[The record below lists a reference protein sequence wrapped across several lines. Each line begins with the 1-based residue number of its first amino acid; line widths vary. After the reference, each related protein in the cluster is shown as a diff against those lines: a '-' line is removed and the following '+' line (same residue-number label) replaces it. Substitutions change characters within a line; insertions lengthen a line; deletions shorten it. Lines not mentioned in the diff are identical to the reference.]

1 MIKEWLRKMGSL
13 KKNLLRSALLLT
25 IMGIFAVLTIFIV
38 VDAINKKYYN
48 DIKVE
53 YEVQEEED
61 LNNVIL
67 TFARNEG
74 SALSTSTVKAVKNP
88 EDETKFRIDGTVPTI
103 ENGVVTN
110 LDDLTSSDGR
120 EFYFFSTNSS
130 FIDPQE
136 DPENPNFIFSE
147 TDSRYYVS
155 TEDNPI
161 WYDVPKSS
169 ENLTLYSVFLT
180 PNVHNSDFANGPFLD
195 VSPNVIISHDVVNI
209 PYYAFSIS
217 TAEVSTGDLD
227 NNVCAGEHAHGPSV
241 SNSGSISAKIES
253 VVIPNSVKSIE
264 SNCGFVS
271 EKLNLMISGA
281 FFGCTSLQDIII
293 PSSVEH
299 IGEDAFTLCTKL
311 GKVEYENTYYIPTE
325 DNEHALLVDANIH
338 TSDAQIHEDCISIQG
353 ASFSKMFPIALNIP
367 FMSEPEGDLVIEDYY
382 NVALENISIPKNV
395 KNIGMGAFAFCN
407 ALSSVTFEEDSHLVK
422 IGFGSFCDAL
432 NLTQINLEDTKLEE
446 IGMFAF
452 GDISGVVGEKFVPLQ
467 EVTFPETLKT
477 IGMHAF
483 ANCLTLS
490 DVTIPGS
497 IESLGF
503 QAFFGCTELSNIN
516 IEIESIEG
524 YFNSLPDINLGI
536 NFGELDSVFNMDY
549 VLNPENYSLSLQ
561 VFMANYNGDNGGL
574 HTTLSK
580 NFLLTQN
587 GEPLQDI
594 EVPSTITK
602 IPAYAFSFLK
612 IRSVD
617 MPNGVASIGDGAFV
631 YCSNLTSVS
640 NLDEIVSIGDYA
652 FYRCSSFAGFDTIPS
667 SVVSIGDYAFYLSAI
682 KIVSIEADSK
692 LEYIG
697 DYAFYDCEFIESNI
711 NLPGVVSIGDYAFAS
726 GNFNNLSIGE
736 SSMLVSI
743 GDRAFAYSNFNNLS
757 IGESSMLESIG
768 DGAFYD
774 STGLYSFTFSESLV
788 SVGANAFRL
797 SEPLK
802 VLNISNL
809 ESYLN
814 AGYGVSLSLSDDAKL
829 FINGVETTELV
840 IPEGVTSIPSYAF
853 YGFDMLT
860 SVSLPSSVETIETY
874 SFGSCDKLNK
884 VSIKEDSKLTSIGNY
899 AFQGC
904 NISSITIPKGV
915 NTIGNAAFNAC
926 LKLVEVCNL
935 SNLSI
940 RAGNSD
946 HGYVGDY
953 AIEIR
958 ETTESGIYYAG
969 ENDEYI
975 MYEDLRGKHY
985 LVNYVGEYGVLTL
998 PTLDDNQTYTINE
1011 RAFYENN
1018 TITSIVIPECVT
1030 SIGSYAFY
1038 GCYSLAEIFNLSSL
1052 DITLDYGNGGI
1063 GSYAIEIK
1071 TTEGDSEIYYAG
1083 DNDEYVMYKDK
1094 DGNHYLVKYLGEG
1107 GDIELPTLKEGQTYS
1122 IKERAFSEN
1131 RDITSVV
1138 IPEGVTKI
1146 YDSAFYGSSD
1156 LTSITIPSSITYIGT
1171 GVFTNMSVEEVYVGN
1186 LESYLKS
1193 LQGYESAPGGR
1204 LYVEGKLVT
1213 DLVLPDNIATIPDWA
1228 FLGAEDIVSVT
1239 IPEGVTSIGSY
1250 AFSGCTSL
1258 TSVTI
1263 PDSVTDIGDD
1273 AFRLCSSLES
1283 VNIGENSRLQTI
1295 GSSAFHKCS
1304 NLTSFTIPSSVTS
1317 IGDSAFEDCYNI
1329 NELHIGDV
1337 ASYLNIVFENWSSWY
1352 AYYSSP
1358 LRATSRDV
1366 NLYVKGELLTDLV
1379 IPEEVD
1385 SIPFYAFHNVR
1396 HLSSVTIPNSVT
1408 SIGTSAFYGCNN
1420 LTSITIPESVKSIGS
1435 SAFYG
1440 CTKLIEVCNLS
1451 SLNITAGSTNFG
1463 YVGYYAKDVRTTEET
1478 GFYRLG
1484 NNNEF
1489 LMYEDL
1495 GGNHYLVN
1503 YLGEGGDITLPTL
1516 EEGQTYEIYQYAF
1529 LRCGDLI
1536 SITIQE
1542 GVTSIGNYAF
1552 QYCSGLISV
1561 VIPNSVVSIG
1571 RYAFDDCSSLETV
1584 TFGENSQLTSI
1595 GEGAFSYCSSLTS
1608 ITIPDSVTSIGE
1620 DAFEYCRSLTSIT
1633 IPDSVT
1639 SIESSA
1645 FRYCSSLTSITIP
1658 DSVTSI
1664 GEWAFYGCSSLTSIT
1679 IPDSVTSI
1687 GYSAFYSCRNL
1698 TSITIPKSVTSI
1710 GDYAFEFCY
1719 KLVEVY
1725 DLTGSE
1731 GLNIT
1736 AGSWSHGY
1744 VGYYADYVYTD
1755 TNSPLVQKEVNN
1767 DYIFYY
1773 NNGVMSL
1780 LGYIGSHK
1788 KLTLPSIDEV
1798 KKIFTGFSGDT
1809 YEIYEYAFCE
1819 NTNITSVVIPNC
1831 VTSIGDYAFYYCS
1844 SLTSITIPDSVTS
1857 IGDSA
1862 FYYCSSLTSIT
1873 IPNSVTSIGDSAF
1886 YYCDSL
1892 SSITIPDSVT
1902 SIGYAAFSGCSSLTS
1917 ITIPDRVTSIG
1928 EYAFSGCSSLTSITI
1943 PDSVTSIGSYAF
1955 RYCDKLTIYC
1965 EAESQPGWWS
1975 LDWNYDNCTVY
1986 WAGEWK
1992 MVDGVPVPIESGVE
2006 GVGYSDVGEDFG
2018 IGFDGLGFREEIY
2031 FNDKRER
2038 KVV

>member
-88 EDETKFRIDGTVPTI
+88 EDETKFRIDGTVPEI
-103 ENGVVTN
+103 QNGVVTN

-311 GKVEYENTYYIPTE
+311 GKVEYENTYYISTE
-325 DNEHALLVDANIH
+325 DNEHALLVDANIR

-353 ASFSKMFPIALNIP
+353 ASFSKMFPIKLNIP

-382 NVALENISIPKNV
+382 NVALENITIPKNV

-407 ALSSVTFEEDSHLVK
+407 ALSSVTFEDGSSLVK

-452 GDISGVVGEKFVPLQ
+452 GDISGVVEEMFVPLQ

-503 QAFFGCTELSNIN
+503 QAFFGCTALSNIN
-516 IEIESIEG
+516 IEIESLEG

-536 NFGELDSVFNMDY
+536 NFNELDSLLNMDY
-549 VLNPENYSLSLQ
+549 MLNPEYFSLPLQ
-561 VFMANYNGDNGGL
+561 VFMANYNGESYGQQV
-574 HTTLSK
+574 TLSK
-580 NFLLTQN
+580 NIFLTQN

-617 MPNGVASIGDGAFV
+617 MPNGVTSLGDGAFA

-652 FYRCSSFAGFDTIPS
+652 FYCSSFADFDTIPS
-667 SVVSIGDYAFYLSAI
+667 SVVSIGDYAFYRSAI

-697 DYAFYDCEFIESNI
+697 AYAFYECEFIESNI
-711 NLPGVVSIGDYAFAS
+711 NLPGVVSIGDRAFYDCEFTGS
-726 GNFNNLSIGE
+726 NINLPGV
-736 SSMLVSI
+736 VSI
-743 GDRAFAYSNFNNLS
+743 GDYAFAYSNFNNLS
-757 IGESSMLESIG
+757 FGESSMLESIG
-768 DGAFYD
+768 ERAFYET
-774 STGLYSFTFSESLV
+774 TGLYSFTISESLV
-788 SVGANAFRL
+788 SIGERAFRL

-814 AGYGVSLSLSDDAKL
+814 AGYGASLSLSDDAKL

-853 YGFDMLT
+853 YGFNMLT
-860 SVSLPSSVETIETY
+860 SVSLPSSVETIEDH
-874 SFGSCDKLNK
+874 SFESCRKLNN

-899 AFQGC
+899 AFQSC

-915 NTIGNAAFNAC
+915 TKIGNAAFSAC
-926 LKLVEVCNL
+926 WKLAEVCNL
-935 SNLSI
+935 SNLRIS
-940 RAGNSD
+940 AGSSNY
-946 HGYVGDY
+946 GYVGDY

-969 ENDEYI
+969 ENDEYV
-975 MYEDLRGKHY
+975 MYEDSRGNHY

-998 PTLDDNQTYTINE
+998 PTLDNNQTYTINE
-1011 RAFYENN
+1011 RAFYENI

-1030 SIGSYAFY
+1030 SIGSDAFD
-1038 GCYSLAEIFNLSSL
+1038 GCYRLAEIFNLSSL
-1052 DITLDYGNGGI
+1052 DITFDYYDNGGI
-1063 GSYAIEIK
+1063 GAYAIEIK
-1071 TTEGDSEIYYAG
+1071 TTEGDSGIYPAG
-1083 DNDEYVMYKDK
+1083 ENNEYVMYKDK
-1094 DGNHYLVKYLGEG
+1094 DGNHYLVNYLGEG
-1107 GDIELPTLKEGQTYS
+1107 GDITLPTLEGEQTYS
-1122 IKERAFSEN
+1122 IKKSAFSEN

-1138 IPEGVTKI
+1138 IPEGVTTI
-1146 YDSAFYGSSD
+1146 YNGAFYGCND
-1156 LTSITIPSSITYIGT
+1156 LTSITIPSSITYIGAD
-1171 GVFTNMSVEEVYVGN
+1171 VFTNMTVEEVYVGN

-1213 DLVLPDNIATIPDWA
+1213 DLVLPNNITTIPDGA
-1228 FLGAEDIVSVT
+1228 FRGAEDIVSVT
-1239 IPEGVTSIGSY
+1239 IPNGVTSIGSY
-1250 AFSGCTSL
+1250 AFSGCSSL

-1263 PDSVTDIGDD
+1263 SDSVTDIGDE

-1283 VNIGENSRLQTI
+1283 VNIGENSSLQTI
-1295 GSSAFHKCS
+1295 GDDAFFKCS
-1304 NLTSFTIPSSVTS
+1304 DLTSFTIPSSVTS
-1317 IGDSAFEDCYNI
+1317 IGGRAFADCYI

-1337 ASYLNIVFENWSSWY
+1337 ASYLNITFAYSYSWY
-1352 AYYSSP
+1352 TYTSSP
-1358 LRATSRDV
+1358 LCDTSRDV
-1366 NLYVKGELLTDLV
+1366 NLYVKGELVTDLV
-1379 IPEEVD
+1379 IPEGVD
-1385 SIPFYAFHNVR
+1385 EIPFYAFHNVK
-1396 HLSSVTIPNSVT
+1396 HLSSVTIPNSVK
-1408 SIGTSAFYGCNN
+1408 SIESSAFEGCSS
-1420 LTSITIPESVKSIGS
+1420 LTSITIPEGVTSIEN

-1451 SLNITAGSTNFG
+1451 SLNITAGSTKFG

-1484 NNNEF
+1484 DNKEF

-1503 YLGEGGDITLPTL
+1503 YLGEGGDITLPKL

-1536 SITIQE
+1536 SITIPE

-1584 TFGENSQLTSI
+1584 NFGENSQLTSI
-1595 GEGAFSYCSSLTS
+1595 GEYAFSDCSSLTS

-1620 DAFEYCRSLTSIT
+1620 DAFSYCRSLTSIT
-1633 IPDSVT
+1633 IPDGVT

-1664 GEWAFYGCSSLTSIT
+1664 GSYAFYGCRNLTSIT

-1687 GYSAFYSCRNL
+1687 GY
-1698 TSITIPKSVTSI
+1698 
-1710 GDYAFEFCY
+1710 YAFEYCY

-1725 DLTGSE
+1725 DLTGSD
-1731 GLNIT
+1731 GLNIA
-1736 AGSWSHGY
+1736 AGSEDNGY

-1755 TNSPLVQKEVNN
+1755 TNTPLVQKEVNN

-1773 NNGVMSL
+1773 
-1780 LGYIGSHK
+1780 
-1788 KLTLPSIDEV
+1788 
-1798 KKIFTGFSGDT
+1798 
-1809 YEIYEYAFCE
+1809 
-1819 NTNITSVVIPNC
+1819 
-1831 VTSIGDYAFYYCS
+1831 
-1844 SLTSITIPDSVTS
+1844 
-1857 IGDSA
+1857 
-1862 FYYCSSLTSIT
+1862 
-1873 IPNSVTSIGDSAF
+1873 
-1886 YYCDSL
+1886 
-1892 SSITIPDSVT
+1892 
-1902 SIGYAAFSGCSSLTS
+1902 
-1917 ITIPDRVTSIG
+1917 
-1928 EYAFSGCSSLTSITI
+1928 
-1943 PDSVTSIGSYAF
+1943 
-1955 RYCDKLTIYC
+1955 
-1965 EAESQPGWWS
+1965 
-1975 LDWNYDNCTVY
+1975 
-1986 WAGEWK
+1986 
-1992 MVDGVPVPIESGVE
+1992 
-2006 GVGYSDVGEDFG
+2006 
-2018 IGFDGLGFREEIY
+2018 
-2031 FNDKRER
+2031 
-2038 KVV
+2038 

>member
-1 MIKEWLRKMGSL
+1 MIKEWLRKMGSS
-13 KKNLLRSALLLT
+13 KRNLLRSALLLT

-48 DIKVE
+48 DIKIE
-53 YEVQEEED
+53 YEVQEDE

-74 SALSTSTVKAVKNP
+74 SALSTSTVKAVINP

-136 DPENPNFIFSE
+136 NPENPDFIFSD

-155 TEDNPI
+155 TESDPI

-180 PNVHNSDFANGPFLD
+180 PNVHNSDFANAPLLST
-195 VSPNVIISHDVVNI
+195 SPNVIISHDVVDV
-209 PYYAFSIS
+209 PYNAFCLS
-217 TAEVSTGDLD
+217 TAEVSNGDLD
-227 NNVCAGEHAHGPSV
+227 NNVCMGEHAHGPSV
-241 SNSGSISAKIES
+241 SSSNSVSAKIES

-264 SNCGFVS
+264 SNCGFDS
-271 EKLNLMISGA
+271 EQLYLMISGA

-325 DNEHALLVDANIH
+325 DNEHAILVDANIR

-353 ASFSKMFPIALNIP
+353 ASFSKMFPIELNIP

-382 NVALENISIPKNV
+382 NVALENITIPKNV
-395 KNIGMGAFAFCN
+395 KNIGMGAFAFCG
-407 ALSSVTFEEDSHLVK
+407 ALSSVTFEEGSHLVK

-452 GDISGVVGEKFVPLQ
+452 GDISGVVGEMFVPLQ

-490 DVTIPGS
+490 DVTIPCS

-503 QAFFGCTELSNIN
+503 QAFFGCTKLSNIN

-549 VLNPENYSLSLQ
+549 VLNPEYYSLPLQ
-561 VFMANYNGDNGGL
+561 IFMANYNGDNGGL
-574 HTTLSK
+574 QITLSK

-587 GEPLQDI
+587 GEPLLDI

-617 MPNGVASIGDGAFV
+617 MPNGVASIGDGAFS
-631 YCSNLTSVS
+631 YCSNLTSVR
-640 NLDEIVSIGDYA
+640 NLDGIVSIGDYA
-652 FYRCSSFAGFDTIPS
+652 FYGCSSFAGFDTIPS
-667 SVVSIGDYAFYLSAI
+667 SVISIGDYAFYRSAI

-711 NLPGVVSIGDYAFAS
+711 NLPGVVSIGEHAFYDCKFTGS
-726 GNFNNLSIGE
+726 NINLPGV
-736 SSMLVSI
+736 VSI
-743 GDRAFAYSNFNNLS
+743 GDSAFYNCDFTGSNINLPGVVSIGDYAFAYSNFNNLS
-757 IGESSMLESIG
+757 FGESSMLESIG
-768 DGAFYD
+768 ERAFYNT
-774 STGLYSFTFSESLV
+774 TGLYSFTISESLV
-788 SVGANAFRL
+788 SIGERAFSL

-802 VLNISNL
+802 VLSISNF

-814 AGYGVSLSLSDDAKL
+814 AGYGASLSLSDDAKL

-840 IPEGVTSIPSYAF
+840 IPEGVASIPSYAF
-853 YGFDMLT
+853 YDFNMLT

-874 SFGSCDKLNK
+874 SFGYCSKLNN

-899 AFQGC
+899 AFQNC

-915 NTIGNAAFNAC
+915 TTIGNGAFNAC
-926 LKLVEVCNL
+926 FKLAEVCNL

-940 RAGNSD
+940 SAGSSN

-969 ENDEYI
+969 ENDEYV
-975 MYEDLRGKHY
+975 MYEDSRGNHY

-998 PTLDDNQTYTINE
+998 PTLENNQTYTINE

-1030 SIGSYAFY
+1030 SIGSDAFY
-1038 GCYSLAEIFNLSSL
+1038 DCYRLAEIFNLSSL
-1052 DITLDYGNGGI
+1052 DII
-1063 GSYAIEIK
+1063 AGSSKFGYVGYYAIEVK
-1071 TTEGDSEIYYAG
+1071 TTKGDSGIYPAG
-1083 DNDEYVMYKDK
+1083 ENEEYVMYKDI
-1094 DGNHYLVKYLGEG
+1094 DGNHYLVSYLGEG
-1107 GDIELPTLKEGQTYS
+1107 GDITLPTLEEGQTYS
-1122 IKERAFSEN
+1122 IKKRAFSEN

-1146 YDSAFYGSSD
+1146 YDRAFYGSSD
-1156 LTSITIPSSITYIGT
+1156 LTSITIPSSITYIGVD
-1171 GVFTNMSVEEVYVGN
+1171 VFTNMSVDEVYVGN

-1213 DLVLPDNIATIPDWA
+1213 DLVLPDNITTIPGGA
-1228 FLGAEDIVSVT
+1228 FMGAEDIVSVT
-1239 IPEGVTSIGSY
+1239 IPDGVTSIGRS
-1250 AFSGCTSL
+1250 AFAGCSSL

-1263 PDSVTDIGDD
+1263 PDSVTDIGNY
-1273 AFRLCSSLES
+1273 AFEWCSSLES
-1283 VNIGENSRLQTI
+1283 VNIEENSSLQTI
-1295 GSSAFHKCS
+1295 GDDAFFRCS

-1317 IGDSAFEDCYNI
+1317 IGDSAFQYCNSI

-1337 ASYLNIVFENWSSWY
+1337 ASYLNIVFENLSSWY

-1440 CTKLIEVCNLS
+1440 CTKLIEVRNLS

-1478 GFYRLG
+1478 GFYYLG
-1484 NNNEF
+1484 DNDEF

-1495 GGNHYLVN
+1495 GGNHYLVS

-1536 SITIQE
+1536 SITIPE

-1595 GEGAFSYCSSLTS
+1595 GDSAFSYCSSLTS

-1710 GDYAFEFCY
+1710 GEYAFYYCHM
-1719 KLVEVY
+1719 LVEVY
-1725 DLTGSE
+1725 DLTGPD

-1736 AGSWSHGY
+1736 AGSSRNGY

-1780 LGYIGSHK
+1780 LGYIGSDK

-1809 YEIYEYAFCE
+1809 YEIYEYAFYE

-1831 VTSIGDYAFYYCS
+1831 VTSIGSYAFYNC
-1844 SLTSITIPDSVTS
+1844 I
-1857 IGDSA
+1857 
-1862 FYYCSSLTSIT
+1862 
-1873 IPNSVTSIGDSAF
+1873 
-1886 YYCDSL
+1886 SL

-1902 SIGYAAFSGCSSLTS
+1902 SIGDYAFYSCDSLTS
-1917 ITIPDRVTSIG
+1917 ITIPESVTSIG
-1928 EYAFSGCSSLTSITI
+1928 EYAFYSCDSLTSITI

-1986 WAGEWK
+1986 WAGEWEY
-1992 MVDGVPVPIESGVE
+1992 DPETNEPRPIE
-2006 GVGYSDVGEDFG
+2006 
-2018 IGFDGLGFREEIY
+2018 
-2031 FNDKRER
+2031 
-2038 KVV
+2038 

>member
-1 MIKEWLRKMGSL
+1 MGSS
-13 KKNLLRSALLLT
+13 KRNLLRSALLLT

-48 DIKVE
+48 DIKIE
-53 YEVQEEED
+53 YEVQEEE

-74 SALSTSTVKAVKNP
+74 SALSTSTVKAVINP
-88 EDETKFRIDGTVPTI
+88 EDETKFRIDGAVPTI
-103 ENGVVTN
+103 ENGIVTN

-136 DPENPNFIFSE
+136 DPENPDFIFSE

-155 TEDNPI
+155 TESDPI
-161 WYDVPKSS
+161 WYDVPESS
-169 ENLTLYSVFLT
+169 ENLTLYAVFLT
-180 PNVHNSDFANGPFLD
+180 PNVHNSDFANAPLLD
-195 VSPNVIISHDVVNI
+195 TDPNVIISHDVVDI
-209 PYYAFSIS
+209 PYNAFSIS

-227 NNVCAGEHAHGPSV
+227 DNASFGEYAHGPSV
-241 SNSGSISAKIES
+241 SSGNSVSAKIES

-271 EKLNLMISGA
+271 EQLYLMISGA

-325 DNEHALLVDANIH
+325 DNEHAILVDANIR

-353 ASFSKMFPIALNIP
+353 ASFSKMFPIVLNIP
-367 FMSEPEGDLVIEDYY
+367 CMSEPEGDLVIEDYY

-395 KNIGMGAFAFCN
+395 KSIGMGAFAFCN

-452 GDISGVVGEKFVPLQ
+452 GDISGTVREMFVPLQ

-536 NFGELDSVFNMDY
+536 NFDELESVLNMDY
-549 VLNPENYSLSLQ
+549 VLNPEYFSLPLQ
-561 VFMANYNGDNGGL
+561 IFMANYNGENYGQQV
-574 HTTLSK
+574 TLSK
-580 NFLLTQN
+580 NFFLTQN
-587 GEPLQDI
+587 GEPLLDI

-602 IPAYAFSFLK
+602 IPAYAFTFLK
-612 IRSVD
+612 FRSLD
-617 MPNGVASIGDGAFV
+617 MPNGVTSIGAGAFAL
-631 YCSNLTSVS
+631 CPILSVR
-640 NLDEIVSIGDYA
+640 NLDGIVSIGDYA
-652 FYRCSSFAGFDTIPS
+652 FYGCSSFADFDTIPS
-667 SVVSIGDYAFYLSAI
+667 SVVSIGDYAFYRSAI
-682 KIVSIEADSK
+682 EIVSIEADSK

-697 DYAFYDCEFIESNI
+697 DYAFYECDFVEPNI
-711 NLPGVVSIGDYAFAS
+711 NLPRV
-726 GNFNNLSIGE
+726 
-736 SSMLVSI
+736 VSI
-743 GDRAFAYSNFNNLS
+743 GDRAFASCNLNNLS
-757 IGESSMLESIG
+757 FGETPMLESIG
-768 DGAFYD
+768 EGAFYN
-774 STGLYSFTFSESLV
+774 STGLYSFTISESLV
-788 SVGANAFRL
+788 SIGASAFRL

-802 VLNISNL
+802 VLSISNI

-814 AGYGVSLSLSDDAKL
+814 AEYGVSISLSDDAKL

-853 YGFDMLT
+853 YDFDMLTSISLPSSLVSVGEYAFYECDSFT
-860 SVSLPSSVETIETY
+860 SVSLPSSLVSVGEYAFYGCDSLTSVTIPNSVETIGDS
-874 SFGSCDKLNK
+874 SFTLCRKLNN

-899 AFQGC
+899 AFQYC

-915 NTIGNAAFNAC
+915 NKIGNAAFNAC
-926 LKLVEVCNL
+926 LKLAEVCNL

-940 RAGNSD
+940 RAGSSN
-946 HGYVGDY
+946 HGHVGY
-953 AIEIR
+953 SAIEIR

-969 ENDEYI
+969 ENDECV
-975 MYEDLRGKHY
+975 MYEDLGGKHY
-985 LVNYVGEYGVLTL
+985 LVNYVGEDGTLTL

-1011 RAFYENN
+1011 HAFYENN

-1030 SIGSYAFY
+1030 SIGSDAFY
-1038 GCYSLAEIFNLSSL
+1038 DCYRLAEIFNLSSL
-1052 DITLDYGNGGI
+1052 DII
-1063 GSYAIEIK
+1063 AGSSKFGYVGYYAIEVK

-1083 DNDEYVMYKDK
+1083 DNDEYVMYKDIN
-1094 DGNHYLVKYLGEG
+1094 GNHYLVSYLGEG
-1107 GDIELPTLKEGQTYS
+1107 GDITLPTLEEGQTYS
-1122 IKERAFSEN
+1122 IKKRAFSEN

-1146 YDSAFYGSSD
+1146 YGSAFYGSSD
-1156 LTSITIPSSITYIGT
+1156 LTSITIPSSITYIGAD
-1171 GVFTNMSVEEVYVGN
+1171 VFTNMTVEEVYVGN

-1204 LYVEGKLVT
+1204 LYVEEKLVT
-1213 DLVLPDNIATIPDWA
+1213 DLVLPEGITTIPSGA
-1228 FLGAEDIVSVT
+1228 FKGAKDIVSVT
-1239 IPEGVTSIGSY
+1239 IPDSVTSIGSD
-1250 AFSGCTSL
+1250 AFSGCSSLTSVIIPDSVTDIGNYAFSSCSSL

-1263 PDSVTDIGDD
+1263 PDSVIDIGNS
-1273 AFRLCSSLES
+1273 AFGWCSSLEN
-1283 VNIGENSRLQTI
+1283 VNIGENSSLQTI
-1295 GSSAFHKCS
+1295 GDSAFAGCS
-1304 NLTSFTIPSSVTS
+1304 KLTSFTIPSSVTR
-1317 IGDSAFEDCYNI
+1317 IGSSAFEDCYNI

-1337 ASYLNIVFENWSSWY
+1337 ASYLNIVFANSSSWY

-1366 NLYVKGELLTDLV
+1366 NLYVKGELVTDLV
-1379 IPEEVD
+1379 IPEGVD
-1385 SIPFYAFHNVR
+1385 GIPFYAFHNVR
-1396 HLSSVTIPNSVT
+1396 HLSSVTIPNSVK
-1408 SIGTSAFYGCNN
+1408 SIERSAFEGCNN
-1420 LTSITIPESVKSIGS
+1420 LTSITIPESVKSIES

-1478 GFYRLG
+1478 GFYYLG
-1484 NNNEF
+1484 DNKEF

-1495 GGNHYLVN
+1495 DGNHYLVA
-1503 YLGEGGDITLPTL
+1503 YQGQGGDIELPTL

-1536 SITIQE
+1536 SITIPE

-1571 RYAFDDCSSLETV
+1571 RYAFEYCRSLTSITIPDSVTTIGDYAFRYCSSLTSIIISESV
-1584 TFGENSQLTSI
+1584 TSI
-1595 GEGAFSYCSSLTS
+1595 GRYAFSNCSSLTS
-1608 ITIPDSVTSIGE
+1608 ITIPDSVTSIG
-1620 DAFEYCRSLTSIT
+1620 D
-1633 IPDSVT
+1633 
-1639 SIESSA
+1639 SA
-1645 FRYCSSLTSITIP
+1645 FSSCSSLTSITMSE
-1658 DSVTSI
+1658 SVTSI
-1664 GEWAFYGCSSLTSIT
+1664 GYSAFYNCSSLTSIT

-1687 GYSAFYSCRNL
+1687 GYSAFSNCSSL
-1698 TSITIPKSVTSI
+1698 TSITIPESVTSI
-1710 GDYAFEFCY
+1710 GSDAFRYCY

-1731 GLNIT
+1731 GLQIT
-1736 AGSWSHGY
+1736 KGSTGNGY

-1755 TNSPLVQKEVNN
+1755 INTPLVQKVVD

-1773 NNGVMSL
+1773 NNDILYL
-1780 LGYIGSHK
+1780 LSYVGSDK
-1788 KLTLPSIDEV
+1788 ELTLPSIDKVKEV
-1798 KKIFTGFSGDT
+1798 FTNFNGDT
-1809 YEIYEYAFCE
+1809 YEIYEYAFYD
-1819 NTNITSVVIPNC
+1819 NTNIASVVIPNC
-1831 VTSIGDYAFYYCS
+1831 VTSIGDYAF
-1844 SLTSITIPDSVTS
+1844 
-1857 IGDSA
+1857 G
-1862 FYYCSSLTSIT
+1862 
-1873 IPNSVTSIGDSAF
+1873 
-1886 YYCDSL
+1886 YCDN
-1892 SSITIPDSVT
+1892 
-1902 SIGYAAFSGCSSLTS
+1902 
-1917 ITIPDRVTSIG
+1917 
-1928 EYAFSGCSSLTSITI
+1928 
-1943 PDSVTSIGSYAF
+1943 
-1955 RYCDKLTIYC
+1955 LTIYC
-1965 EAESQPGWWS
+1965 EVESKPSGWS
-1975 LDWNYDNCTVY
+1975 SSWNYSNRPVY

-1992 MVDGVPVPIESGVE
+1992 YVDEVPTPIESG
-2006 GVGYSDVGEDFG
+2006 GEESK
-2018 IGFDGLGFREEIY
+2018 L
-2031 FNDKRER
+2031 
-2038 KVV
+2038 